1 MQHDHDHLSAPRIS
15 LLAPTTNHHDL
26 ASFLEH
32 SRNIDSKTGTTVYRG
47 THYEYTVIEFL
58 RTYNFT
64 LRRTGRSNDLGI
76 DLLGQWQLPSD
87 PQELRV
93 LVQCKASKP
102 RPAMVRELEGAYVG
116 APAGWRG
123 ADVMA
128 LLITRDPATLGVR
141 NALQRSRLP
150 MGFAQIT
157 ENGAMRQFMWNHAAQ
172 EARLTGM
179 SVTNEYRRGS
189 SPSSSDSSDS
199 GVESAVSLQWM
210 GKRWNDSENVSQ
222 TSI

>member
-1 MQHDHDHLSAPRIS
+1 MKRQKESQIAPRIS

-32 SRNIDSKTGTTVYRG
+32 SRNINSNPDTAVYRG

-58 RTYNFT
+58 KTYNFA
-64 LRRTGRSNDLGI
+64 LQRTGRSNDLGI
-76 DLLGQWQLPSD
+76 DLLGHWHLPKD

-102 RPAMVRELEGAYVG
+102 RPSMIRELEGAYVG
-116 APAGWRG
+116 APSGWRG

-128 LLITRDPATLGVR
+128 LLIARDPATLGTR

-157 ENGAMRQFMWNHAAQ
+157 ESGVLRQFMWNHVAQ

-179 SVTNEYRRGS
+179 SVTSEYRETEDRS
-189 SPSSSDSSDS
+189 SQSVSKSN
-199 GVESAVSLQWM
+199 VENAISLQWM
-210 GKRWNDSENVSQ
+210 GKQWSASTNDSRPVV
-222 TSI
+222 